1 MTDYAS
7 TALGLSHFAV
17 GASSLI
23 SPRFTSSLFL
33 LAYDPT
39 ASFITRLFG
48 SRDLI
53 LGYSIVASTSSSTT
67 SGLERKRWAIG
78 LANVINGIDVV
89 SALVEWF
96 KSDCTDQGA
105 LLGGVGAAALLGL
118 GWWSLKNEN
127 TNGGLKR
134 GL

>member
-1 MTDYAS
+1 MADYAS

-17 GASSLI
+17 GVSSLI
-23 SPRFTSSLFL
+23 SPRFTSSVFL
-33 LAYDPT
+33 LSYDPT

-53 LGYSIVASTSSSTT
+53 LGYSIVSSATTDSSSAQK
-67 SGLERKRWAIG
+67 RRWAVG
-78 LANVINGIDVV
+78 LANLINGFDVA

-105 LLGGVGAAALLGL
+105 LFGGVGAAALLAL
-118 GWWSLKNEN
+118 GIWSLRNEN
-127 TNGGLKR
+127 QYTKPR
-134 GL
+134 I